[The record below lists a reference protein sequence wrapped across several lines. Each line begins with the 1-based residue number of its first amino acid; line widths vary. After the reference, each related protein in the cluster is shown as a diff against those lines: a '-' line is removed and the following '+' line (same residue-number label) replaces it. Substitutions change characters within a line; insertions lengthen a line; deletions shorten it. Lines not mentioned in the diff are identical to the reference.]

1 MPQHSEQR
9 VLPFRPEQLFD
20 LVADIESYPQFL
32 PWCIGAR
39 IRRRDGNVLL
49 ADLVIGFKMVR
60 ERYTSRVTLTP
71 KHRIDVAYVDGPL
84 KRLTNCWTFSDHE
97 RGCLVDFHVDFEF
110 RSRVLQALVGAL
122 FHEAFRRMVASF
134 EQRATQ
140 IYGKLE
146 PTPPAVANA
155 GR

>member
-1 MPQHSEQR
+1 MPKHAEQR
-9 VLPFRPEQLFD
+9 VLPFRPDQLFD

-32 PWCIGAR
+32 PWCLGAR
-39 IRRRDGNVLL
+39 VRQRDGNVLL

-84 KRLTNCWTFSDHE
+84 KRLSNCWVFSEHE

-134 EQRATQ
+134 EQRATVV
-140 IYGKLE
+140 YRKAELR
-146 PTPPAVANA
+146 PTLAANA
-155 GR
+155 GP